1 MKITIC
7 CEVAVLNL
15 SVQMKPGAA
24 LEPLVQL
31 LVISPLLLSS
41 HMLSSLHAKMEELNS
56 IMLSRYI
63 QIKPF
68 VKTVVTSN
76 SKSEKYPFPSRRHG
90 LLLMPE
96 NHY

>member
-1 MKITIC
+1 MKIAIC

-41 HMLSSLHAKMEELNS
+41 NMLSSLHAKMEELNS

-63 QIKPF
+63 KTKPF

-76 SKSEKYPFPSRRHG
+76 SKSEKIPFSKS
-90 LLLMPE
+90 
-96 NHY
+96 